1 MARPLRIEFAGA
13 LYHVHRD
20 DATAASAI
28 DIGTRIQTQGDL
40 TLAAWRDLNARA
52 ANVTAEQGNL
62 TVTAG
67 RDLTLTAGQAR
78 IQLDEAHRHKGGGF
92 LSKKTRTTRDSL
104 DRTSAQATT
113 LSGNRVTVLADHD
126 LTLTGS
132 NVVSDLGTTLVAQ
145 RDLTLEAATNTTL
158 ETHFKAEKKTG
169 LGRSGFGLTLGSQ
182 KQSTDQQDAATL
194 TAATTV
200 GSTQGNLTLEAGN
213 RYRQSGSDA
222 LAPQGDISVNAQR
235 IDIGEAR
242 ETAHSE
248 NATRFKQSGLTLALS
263 SPVISAIQTVDQMR
277 RAAKDTD
284 DPRMQALAATAA
296 GLAGHGA
303 YNQVKAGQGT
313 RINGQDN
320 QIATGKTN
328 PDGTPETRDADLADK
343 VGGVSVSI
351 SLGNSKSESHSTQTG
366 DTARAATLA
375 AGHDITLRAKQS
387 SPLAANGEEGG
398 GEGAIQTGDLTVV
411 GSDIKAGRNV
421 SLEADHNI
429 TLLAAQNSAS
439 QTSTNSSS
447 SNSVGVG
454 FALGG
459 QSNGFTLNLAASRAR
474 GNADGSDVNWNNTHV
489 NANNQLTLQS
499 GGDTTLKG
507 AVATGK
513 QITADIGGNLAIES
527 LQDTSTYTSKQSSAG
542 VGLNLC
548 IPPFCYG
555 ASSGSVSASKSK
567 ANSNYAS
574 VAEQSGLR
582 AGDAGFNVS
591 VQGNTD
597 LTGGVIASTQAA
609 IDHNQNTLTTASL
622 TTSDLQNKA
631 DASASSSGISLSSDM
646 LTQGKYGIAKGVIGN
661 ALNNAGESGDSAGQT
676 RSAVSEGEVT
686 ITDEAEQQQ
695 RTGKTGQETI
705 ASLNRDTAHAQ
716 TAAQKQDVEAMQRTV
731 EAEQAIKQQ
740 AFKEVTVHTDAAY
753 KAMFRTETKFYK
765 VTCSSTPEDCVKDSK
780 LVHME
785 EITRDEAKRNGQVL
799 AVNGILNNVPR
810 AGELAYQN
818 VPDDE
823 NTGQKPASITLMHIP
838 PASTGLGELFVAGYE
853 KLLAPILDYTNAD
866 ITYADLIQGRG
877 DAATLS
883 LGHSRGTIVQRN
895 AFNIAADNN
904 YKNEKLSVVGVGGA
918 VGYQD
923 YTSAAARVIQS
934 EQKATKNITFT
945 YMVNDPVPVIAAGNP
960 GDAMAAFKEF
970 FHVLSSDN
978 SAHSCYGTGAAGCT
992 TIANP
997 VPGGPVPTNQNPGLI
1012 RVYRGGE
1019 LVSPLP
1025 TVAGGKP

>member
-113 LSGNRVTVLADHD
+113 LSGNRVTVLAGHD

-132 NVVSDLGTTLVAQ
+132 NVVSDLGTTLAA
-145 RDLTLEAATNTTL
+145 RNDLTLEAATNTTL

-182 KQSTDQQDAATL
+182 KQSTDRQDAATL

-387 SPLAANGEEGG
+387 SPLAANGGEDR
-398 GEGAIQTGDLTVV
+398 GEGAIQTGNLTVV

-429 TLLAAQNSAS
+429 TLRAAQNSAS

-447 SNSVGVG
+447 SNSIGVG
-454 FALGG
+454 FALAG
-459 QSNGFTLNLAASRAR
+459 RA
-474 GNADGSDVNWNNTHV
+474 
-489 NANNQLTLQS
+489 
-499 GGDTTLKG
+499 
-507 AVATGK
+507 
-513 QITADIGGNLAIES
+513 
-527 LQDTSTYTSKQSSAG
+527 
-542 VGLNLC
+542 
-548 IPPFCYG
+548 
-555 ASSGSVSASKSK
+555 
-567 ANSNYAS
+567 
-574 VAEQSGLR
+574 
-582 AGDAGFNVS
+582 
-591 VQGNTD
+591 
-597 LTGGVIASTQAA
+597 
-609 IDHNQNTLTTASL
+609 TASPSTL
-622 TTSDLQNKA
+622 PPA
-631 DASASSSGISLSSDM
+631 ARAAM
-646 LTQGKYGIAKGVIGN
+646 P
-661 ALNNAGESGDSAGQT
+661 
-676 RSAVSEGEVT
+676 
-686 ITDEAEQQQ
+686 
-695 RTGKTGQETI
+695 
-705 ASLNRDTAHAQ
+705 
-716 TAAQKQDVEAMQRTV
+716 TAAT
-731 EAEQAIKQQ
+731 
-740 AFKEVTVHTDAAY
+740 
-753 KAMFRTETKFYK
+753 
-765 VTCSSTPEDCVKDSK
+765 
-780 LVHME
+780 
-785 EITRDEAKRNGQVL
+785 
-799 AVNGILNNVPR
+799 
-810 AGELAYQN
+810 
-818 VPDDE
+818 
-823 NTGQKPASITLMHIP
+823 
-838 PASTGLGELFVAGYE
+838 
-853 KLLAPILDYTNAD
+853 
-866 ITYADLIQGRG
+866 
-877 DAATLS
+877 
-883 LGHSRGTIVQRN
+883 
-895 AFNIAADNN
+895 
-904 YKNEKLSVVGVGGA
+904 
-918 VGYQD
+918 
-923 YTSAAARVIQS
+923 
-934 EQKATKNITFT
+934 
-945 YMVNDPVPVIAAGNP
+945 
-960 GDAMAAFKEF
+960 
-970 FHVLSSDN
+970 
-978 SAHSCYGTGAAGCT
+978 
-992 TIANP
+992 
-997 VPGGPVPTNQNPGLI
+997 
-1012 RVYRGGE
+1012 
-1019 LVSPLP
+1019 
-1025 TVAGGKP
+1025 